1 MGISSLRRMEDRTSH
16 ISLNH
21 RRRSR
26 GDGGDVS
33 PPRIFLGGIVPPSI
47 FESLKNIFSYICILN
62 SMKVIQK
69 RLIQHKNTTK
79 HTKSLNL
86 PRASRADS
94 RPNHISASLA
104 LPAISVAGEGG
115 GQGGNS
121 PPPPP
126 IMLFQSYVGIFRN
139 LSLHVSRQACHL
151 YRQSIWGTNKISKE
165 IAILECKN
173 ARKIF

>member
-1 MGISSLRRMEDRTSH
+1 MSLLGVGYVKWH
-16 ISLNH
+16 IPITLPPPFKNFHTELELNNIGV
-21 RRRSR
+21 RIGGDPG

-47 FESLKNIFSYICILN
+47 FESLKNILSYICILN

-121 PPPPP
+121 PPPDNAFSELCRY
-126 IMLFQSYVGIFRN
+126 ISKFVAI
-139 LSLHVSRQACHL
+139 HVSRQACHL
-151 YRQSIWGTNKISKE
+151 YRQSI
-165 IAILECKN
+165 
-173 ARKIF
+173 